1 VPTTLTKLK
10 IKLLKAQIVLC
21 APLAIRFLI
30 SINCMWWAGIFEK
43 LSENE
48 GRAKLAENLCYIPAA
63 QPSQAEQLID
73 VILIFFMGD
82 KSK

>member
-1 VPTTLTKLK
+1 V
-10 IKLLKAQIVLC
+10 
-21 APLAIRFLI
+21 
-30 SINCMWWAGIFEK
+30 GEIFEGFSK
-43 LSENE
+43 D
-48 GRAKLAENLCYIPAA
+48 GGGTKLAEILCYTPAA

>member
-1 VPTTLTKLK
+1 VDGGGT
-10 IKLLKAQIVLC
+10 
-21 APLAIRFLI
+21 
-30 SINCMWWAGIFEK
+30 
-43 LSENE
+43 
-48 GRAKLAENLCYIPAA
+48 KLAENLCYTPAA